1 MNIPH
6 AAQVHVRQSLPLFW
20 RLLQSILQMRFVAAE
35 LQRGASR
42 GVLSRGLADA
52 RVGDVGAGRNGGG
65 GGGGAVVMWSVL
77 IVRVPVRILNRRCVA
92 AAARSLRAARAVI
105 VHGCAGIWCLRGR
118 SGLIHIRALRRRP
131 LGLLHFGPAILKT
144 EGGTPGCINLHG
156 SPRNSP
162 T

>member
-65 GGGGAVVMWSVL
+65 MACVGNADPYVPSNAIVNDCTFTNNQANEDGGGFAVVLVTGGL
-77 IVRVPVRILNRRCVA
+77 A
-92 AAARSLRAARAVI
+92 AWGGAKGSLRPPP
-105 VHGCAGIWCLRGR
+105 HGFCC
-118 SGLIHIRALRRRP
+118 
-131 LGLLHFGPAILKT
+131 HF
-144 EGGTPGCINLHG
+144 C
-156 SPRNSP
+156 R
-162 T
+162 